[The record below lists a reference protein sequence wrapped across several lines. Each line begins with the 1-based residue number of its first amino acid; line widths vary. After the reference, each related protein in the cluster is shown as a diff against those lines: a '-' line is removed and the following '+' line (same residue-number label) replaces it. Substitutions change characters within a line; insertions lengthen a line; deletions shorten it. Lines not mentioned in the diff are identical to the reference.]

1 MMTIGGNNMAN
12 VNNMADYYNMA
23 TAIKR
28 SKNIGSKAKFE
39 AKIQS
44 LNRKSSHSQKSGK
57 NTVAKIAVS
66 RRKMLKTTC

>member
-1 MMTIGGNNMAN
+1 MAN

-28 SKNIGSKAKFE
+28 SQNIGSKAKFE

-44 LNRKSSHSQKSGK
+44 LNRKSGHSQKSGK
-57 NTVAKIAVS
+57 NTVAKIAVC
-66 RRKMLKTTC
+66 KPVTKYAVKTTC